1 MYEIV
6 INREAQDFFEETSA
20 SLQKKLYRCFHT
32 IKITPR

>member
-20 SLQKKLYRCFHT
+20 SLQKKLDPTFR
-32 IKITPR
+32 R